1 MYIISFYTF
10 TPVLNPRKITKN
22 MTLIRKANTISAG
35 GNIVVLCYRLKP
47 GYGLSSEEFSYLK
60 EQVEKFE
67 KKVIHFNRLN
77 HQVIF
82 VIADARQEKELRHE
96 AIRKNG
102 NDVVALLN
110 TARATNALVVDET
123 AEKENA
129 VALLEGMVLG
139 NYQFIRHRTNNT
151 KEANTMKEVLIY
163 SSRVQDKDVNE
174 LNIVLEATQFARD
187 LVNEPVNVLNA
198 EGLSR
203 EFQKMGK
210 NSGFKIDV
218 FNKAKIESLK
228 MGGLLAVN
236 KGSVDPP
243 TFSVMEYKPA
253 NAKNKKPFVLVGKGL
268 VYDTGGLSL
277 KPTPNSMDAMKCDMA
292 GGAVVGCVMYAIA
305 KAKLP
310 VHVIGLV
317 PATDNRPGFN
327 AFAPGDIV
335 TMHSGM
341 TVEMLNSDAE
351 GRMVLADALSYA
363 KRFDPRLVLEFSTL
377 TGAASVAIGP
387 NGIVVM
393 GTAEERIKDKL
404 KKAGGKVHE
413 RLVEFPFWED
423 YDELLKSEIAD
434 IKNIGGPYAG
444 AITAG
449 RFLSKFTDY
458 PYVHFDIAGPAF
470 LNNKD
475 SYKSKGGTGIGVRLM
490 FEFFK
495 NV

>member
-1 MYIISFYTF
+1 M
-10 TPVLNPRKITKN
+10 
-22 MTLIRKANTISAG
+22 A
-35 GNIVVLCYRLKP
+35 LCYRLKP
-47 GYGLSSEEFSYLK
+47 GFGLNAEEFNYLK
-60 EQVEKFE
+60 DQVEKFE
-67 KKVIHFNRLN
+67 KKIVHFNRLN

-82 VIADARQEKELRHE
+82 VITDPKQEKYARHE
-96 AIRKNG
+96 AIRRNG
-102 NDVVALLN
+102 NDVAGILN
-110 TARATNALVVDET
+110 TAKATNVLVVDET
-123 AEKENA
+123 GEKENGI
-129 VALLEGMVLG
+129 ALLEGISLG
-139 NYQFIRHRTNNT
+139 NYQFIHHRTT
-151 KEANTMKEVLIY
+151 AQKETNSLKDILIH
-163 SSRVQDKDVNE
+163 SSRIQEKDVTE
-174 LNIVLEATQFARD
+174 LNIVLEATKMARD
-187 LVNEPVNVLNA
+187 LVNEPVNILNA
-198 EGLSR
+198 EALAK
-203 EFQKMGK
+203 EFQKYGK
-210 NSGFKIDV
+210 NAGFKVEV

-228 MGGLLAVN
+228 MGGLIAVN

-243 TFSVMEYKPA
+243 TFTVMEYKPS
-253 NAKNKKPFVLVGKGL
+253 NAKNKKPFVIVGKGL

-277 KPTPNSMDAMKCDMA
+277 KPTANSMDAMKCDMA
-292 GGAVVGCVMYAIA
+292 GGAAVGCIMYAIA

-327 AFAPGDIV
+327 AFAPGDII
-335 TMHSGM
+335 TMHNGT

-363 KRFDPRLVLEFSTL
+363 KRFEPRLVIDFATL

-393 GTAEERIKDKL
+393 GNADERVKERM
-404 KKAGGKVHE
+404 KKAGDKVNE

-423 YDELLKSEIAD
+423 YDEMLKSEIAD

-449 RFLSKFTDY
+449 RFLYKFTDY
-458 PYVHFDIAGPAF
+458 PYVHCDIAGPAF
-470 LNNKD
+470 LNNRD
-475 SYKSKGGTGIGVRLM
+475 SYKMKGGTGVGVRLM

>member
-1 MYIISFYTF
+1 
-10 TPVLNPRKITKN
+10 
-22 MTLIRKANTISAG
+22 MTLIRKANSISAG
-35 GNIVVLCYRLKP
+35 GNIVALCYRLKP
-47 GYGLSSEEFSYLK
+47 GYGLTAEEFNYLK
-60 EQVEKFE
+60 DQVEKLE
-67 KKVIHFNRLN
+67 RKIVQFNRLT
-77 HQVIF
+77 HQVIV
-82 VIADARQEKELRHE
+82 VIADPKQEKGLRYE
-96 AIRKNG
+96 ALRRAG
-102 NDVVALLN
+102 NDVAAFLN
-110 TARATNALVVDET
+110 NAKAVNALVIDET
-123 AEKENA
+123 GEKDNGMS
-129 VALLEGMVLG
+129 LLEGMTLG
-139 NYQFIRHRTNNT
+139 SYQFIKHRNT
-151 KEANTMKEVLIY
+151 AAKEQNTLKEILIY
-163 SSRVQDKDVNE
+163 SSRVLEKDVNE
-174 LNIVLEATQFARD
+174 LNIVLEATAIARD

-198 EGLSR
+198 EGLAR
-203 EFQKMGK
+203 EFQKLGK
-210 NSGFKIDV
+210 NGGFKVDV

-253 NAKNKKPFVLVGKGL
+253 NAKNKKPFILVGKGL

-317 PATDNRPGFN
+317 PSTDNRPGFN
-327 AFAPGDIV
+327 AFAPGDII

-363 KRFDPRLVLEFSTL
+363 KKFEPRLVMEFSTL
-377 TGAASVAIGP
+377 TGAASAAIGP

-393 GTAEERIKDKL
+393 GNAEDRVKDKL
-404 KKAGGKVHE
+404 KKSGEKVHE

-423 YDELLKSEIAD
+423 YDEYLKSEIAD

-458 PYVHFDIAGPAF
+458 PYMHFDIAGPAF
-470 LNNKD
+470 LNNRD
-475 SYKSKGGTGIGVRLM
+475 SYKMKGGTGVGVRLM